1 MKGVQA
7 AVCTLSLTSCSVACL
22 CRRGP
27 WLAKPIASR
36 LFRVARL
43 RPLTP
48 TAVVAFA
55 DQAPRG
61 QRVPL
66 DQFRLLLIDKSAES
80 VESFLP
86 SRSRT
91 WRRSRKHQ
99 SPAHTANSSR
109 DSSRGSRRR
118 HPLWTHLDFHVEAGV
133 FCRHLRQFSPLTHLE
148 LRVEVHVVDT
158 SCRLISIVP
167 IEAYFP

>member
-1 MKGVQA
+1 M
-7 AVCTLSLTSCSVACL
+7 ACL
-22 CRRGP
+22 CSRGP
-27 WLAKPIASR
+27 WLAKPITSR

-66 DQFRLLLIDKSAES
+66 DQFRLLLIDRLAES

-99 SPAHTANSSR
+99 WPAHTANSPR

-118 HPLWTHLDFHVEAGV
+118 HALWTHLDFHVEAVV
-133 FCRHLRQFSPLTHLE
+133 FCRHLRRQFSPLTYLE

-158 SCRLISIVP
+158 SCRLISIS